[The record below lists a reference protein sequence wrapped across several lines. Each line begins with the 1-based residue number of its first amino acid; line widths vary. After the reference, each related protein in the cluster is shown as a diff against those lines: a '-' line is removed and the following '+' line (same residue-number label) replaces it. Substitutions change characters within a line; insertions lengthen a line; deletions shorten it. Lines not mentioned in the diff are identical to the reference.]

1 MVKYNIHAI
10 PLSIS
15 NILGAQNKLEAL
27 IIVYICQL
35 FIRKIYF
42 GRYHFYDTIFTANTV
57 LKNIVN

>member
-15 NILGAQNKLEAL
+15 NRLGAHSKLEAL

-35 FIRKIYF
+35 FIRKIYI
-42 GRYHFYDTIFTANTV
+42 GRYHFYDTIFTANTD